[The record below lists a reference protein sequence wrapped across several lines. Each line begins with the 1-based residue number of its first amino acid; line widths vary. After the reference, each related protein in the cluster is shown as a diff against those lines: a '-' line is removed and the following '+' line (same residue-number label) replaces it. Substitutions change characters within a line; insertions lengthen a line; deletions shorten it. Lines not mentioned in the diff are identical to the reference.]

1 MSSGIHFAQW
11 FNVRLLLPS
20 HLVYYPGSQTTQILA
35 QDHLVLPDWQ
45 GKQVF
50 KTLSTKISFS
60 SLLNQPFKIS
70 SVMVSH
76 GGEHE
81 GTEGRQTE
89 WARAS
94 TWGVLSGC
102 DAATLWDSQG
112 HCMTTLNQVSSKP
125 WFYREILA
133 RKIALLPMI
142 IPLTWEKKMASGTN
156 HLGKLAAVTISSC
169 CHKDFHGALGVG
181 GQGIELHFISTW
193 GIWEATGKQ
202 MSTVLFWTFYSSQ
215 EKHSG
220 PFCQIYF
227 TILQ

>member
-1 MSSGIHFAQW
+1 
-11 FNVRLLLPS
+11 
-20 HLVYYPGSQTTQILA
+20 
-35 QDHLVLPDWQ
+35 
-45 GKQVF
+45 
-50 KTLSTKISFS
+50 
-60 SLLNQPFKIS
+60 
-70 SVMVSH
+70 
-76 GGEHE
+76 
-81 GTEGRQTE
+81 
-89 WARAS
+89 
-94 TWGVLSGC
+94 
-102 DAATLWDSQG
+102 
-112 HCMTTLNQVSSKP
+112 
-125 WFYREILA
+125 
-133 RKIALLPMI
+133 
-142 IPLTWEKKMASGTN
+142 MASGTN